1 MIEMINDRFISQ
13 LKSQVNRMPNK
24 PGVYI
29 MSNDQ
34 GKVIYVGKAKG
45 LKNRVRSYFTPK
57 PANDKVEAI
66 LKEIKTIDTTVT
78 ITEREALILENTL
91 IKKYNPKFNVLLKD
105 GKSYPHI
112 EVSLNHDFPK
122 FAFHRGKKKSKH
134 ARYFGPY
141 PNVYA
146 VRNTLSNL
154 QKIFLLRNCTDS
166 YYKNRSR
173 PCLQFQIKRCSA
185 PCVEKI
191 SQKDYSFNVS
201 QAVDYLKGND
211 KSIIDNFINEME
223 KASSD
228 QNYERAAF
236 FRDQIA
242 NLKVIQSQQYVDGTK
257 KVDADVISLVDQR
270 GMHCLAVLFVRQ
282 GKILGSRSIFPSR
295 TKYNS
300 NQEILATSLMQFYLE
315 HDIPREIILNQ
326 SLEGKRVIE
335 QALIES
341 QNKRTKIKDRVVSYR
356 AKWLKISVANAE
368 ESLKSKL
375 ASKASISNQ
384 LMGLTQALGSKQKLS
399 DLVCFDVS
407 HHMGDKSVAACVRL
421 NEEGFSK
428 KDYRRFNIEGVT
440 PGDDYAAIS
449 NAVERY
455 YKRIKNESQDCP
467 DLLIIDGG
475 KGQINSVKK
484 VLESLSIKNQ
494 MIIGIAKGDK
504 RDPKNDRIFLQGFK
518 KPIDMNG
525 QDPAKFLVQSI
536 RDEAHRF
543 AITGHRAKKR
553 KQLLQSD
560 LESIEGIGP
569 SKKRNLLTQFGGIQ
583 EVKRASVEDLLSVDG
598 INKNLAKKIFNH
610 FNPN

>member
-1 MIEMINDRFISQ
+1 MIEMINDKFISQ

-24 PGVYI
+24 PGIYI

-223 KASSD
+223 NASSD

-341 QNKRTKIKDRVVSYR
+341 QNRRTKIKDRVVSYR

-384 LMGLTQALGSKQKLS
+384 LTGLTQALGSKQKLS
-399 DLVCFDVS
+399 DVVCFDVS

>member
-1 MIEMINDRFISQ
+1 MIEMINDKFISQ

-341 QNKRTKIKDRVVSYR
+341 QNRRTKIKDRVVSYR

-384 LMGLTQALGSKQKLS
+384 LTGLTQALGSKQKLS

-449 NAVERY
+449 NAVQRY

-504 RDPKNDRIFLQGFK
+504 RDPKNDRIFLEGFK

>member
-211 KSIIDNFINEME
+211 KSIIDNFIKEME

-257 KVDADVISLVDQR
+257 KVDADVISLVDER

-282 GKILGSRSIFPSR
+282 GKILGSRSIFPST
-295 TKYNS
+295 TKYDS

-341 QNKRTKIKDRVVSYR
+341 QNRRTKIKDRVVSYR

-384 LMGLTQALGSKQKLS
+384 LTGLTQALGSKQKLS
-399 DLVCFDVS
+399 DVVCFDVS

-428 KDYRRFNIEGVT
+428 KDYRRFNIQGVT

-449 NAVERY
+449 NAVQRY

-504 RDPKNDRIFLQGFK
+504 RDPKNDRIFLEGFK

>member
-1 MIEMINDRFISQ
+1 MIEMINDKFISQ

-211 KSIIDNFINEME
+211 KSIIDNFIKEME

-384 LMGLTQALGSKQKLS
+384 LTGLTQALGSKQKLS
-399 DLVCFDVS
+399 DVVCFDVS

>member
-1 MIEMINDRFISQ
+1 MIGMIKDRFILQ
-13 LKSQVNRMPNK
+13 LKSQANRMPNK
-24 PGVYI
+24 PGVYV

-211 KSIIDNFINEME
+211 KSIIDNFINQME
-223 KASSD
+223 KASID

-341 QNKRTKIKDRVVSYR
+341 QNRRTKIKDRVVSYR

-449 NAVERY
+449 NAVQRY

>member
-1 MIEMINDRFISQ
+1 MINDRFISQ

-34 GKVIYVGKAKG
+34 GKVIYIGKAKG

-66 LKEIKTIDTTVT
+66 LKEIKTIDITVT

-122 FAFHRGKKKSKH
+122 FAFHRGKKKSKY

-384 LMGLTQALGSKQKLS
+384 LTGLTQALGSKQKLS
-399 DLVCFDVS
+399 DVVCFDVS

-504 RDPKNDRIFLQGFK
+504 RDPKNDRIFLEGSK
-518 KPIDMNG
+518 EPIDINS

>member
-1 MIEMINDRFISQ
+1 MFISQ

-57 PANDKVEAI
+57 PASDKVEAI
-66 LKEIKTIDTTVT
+66 LKEIKKIDTTVT

-154 QKIFLLRNCTDS
+154 QKIFLLRNCADS
-166 YYKNRSR
+166 YYKNRTR

-384 LMGLTQALGSKQKLS
+384 LTGLTQALGSKQKLS

>member
-1 MIEMINDRFISQ
+1 MIKDRFILQ
-13 LKSQVNRMPNK
+13 LKSQANRMPNK
-24 PGVYI
+24 PGVYV

-341 QNKRTKIKDRVVSYR
+341 QKRRTKIKDRVVSYR

>member
-1 MIEMINDRFISQ
+1 
-13 LKSQVNRMPNK
+13 
-24 PGVYI
+24 

-91 IKKYNPKFNVLLKD
+91 IKKHNPKFNVLLKD

-122 FAFHRGKKKSKH
+122 FSFHRGKKKSKH

-185 PCVEKI
+185 PCAEKI
-191 SQKDYSFNVS
+191 SQKDYSFNVN

-300 NQEILATSLMQFYLE
+300 NKEILATSLMQFYLE

-326 SLEGKRVIE
+326 SLEGKSVIE

-341 QNKRTKIKDRVVSYR
+341 QKRRTKIKDRVVSYR

-449 NAVERY
+449 NAVQRY

-504 RDPKNDRIFLQGFK
+504 RDPKNDRIFLEGFK

-583 EVKRASVEDLLSVDG
+583 EVKRASLEDLLSVDG
-598 INKNLAKKIFNH
+598 INKNLAKKIFN
-610 FNPN
+610 N

>member
-341 QNKRTKIKDRVVSYR
+341 QKRRTKIKDRVVSYR

-384 LMGLTQALGSKQKLS
+384 LTGLTQALGSKQKLS

-569 SKKRNLLTQFGGIQ
+569 SKKRNLLTQFGGMQ

>member
-1 MIEMINDRFISQ
+1 MIDMINDKFISQ

-24 PGVYI
+24 PGIYI

-384 LMGLTQALGSKQKLS
+384 LTGLTQALGSKQKLS
-399 DLVCFDVS
+399 DVVCFDVS

-449 NAVERY
+449 NAVQRY

>member
-1 MIEMINDRFISQ
+1 MIDMINDKFISQ

-24 PGVYI
+24 PGIYI

-191 SQKDYSFNVS
+191 SKKDYSFNVS

-384 LMGLTQALGSKQKLS
+384 LTGLTQALGSKQKLS
-399 DLVCFDVS
+399 DVVCFDVS

>member
-1 MIEMINDRFISQ
+1 MIEMINDKFISQ

-24 PGVYI
+24 PGIYI

-326 SLEGKRVIE
+326 NLEGKRVIE

-399 DLVCFDVS
+399 DVVCFDVS

>member
-24 PGVYI
+24 PGIYI

-211 KSIIDNFINEME
+211 KTIIDNFINQME

-326 SLEGKRVIE
+326 SLDGKRVIE

-341 QNKRTKIKDRVVSYR
+341 QKRRTKIKDRVVSYR

-384 LMGLTQALGSKQKLS
+384 LTGLTQALGSKQKLS
-399 DLVCFDVS
+399 DVVCFDVS

-449 NAVERY
+449 NAVQRY

>member
-211 KSIIDNFINEME
+211 KSIIDNFIKEME

-341 QNKRTKIKDRVVSYR
+341 QNRRTKIKDRVVSYR

-384 LMGLTQALGSKQKLS
+384 LTGLTQALGSKQKLS
-399 DLVCFDVS
+399 DVVCFDVS

-449 NAVERY
+449 NAVQRY

>member
-1 MIEMINDRFISQ
+1 
-13 LKSQVNRMPNK
+13 
-24 PGVYI
+24 
-29 MSNDQ
+29 
-34 GKVIYVGKAKG
+34 
-45 LKNRVRSYFTPK
+45 
-57 PANDKVEAI
+57 
-66 LKEIKTIDTTVT
+66 
-78 ITEREALILENTL
+78 
-91 IKKYNPKFNVLLKD
+91 
-105 GKSYPHI
+105 
-112 EVSLNHDFPK
+112 
-122 FAFHRGKKKSKH
+122 
-134 ARYFGPY
+134 
-141 PNVYA
+141 
-146 VRNTLSNL
+146 
-154 QKIFLLRNCTDS
+154 
-166 YYKNRSR
+166 
-173 PCLQFQIKRCSA
+173 
-185 PCVEKI
+185 
-191 SQKDYSFNVS
+191 
-201 QAVDYLKGND
+201 
-211 KSIIDNFINEME
+211 
-223 KASSD
+223 
-228 QNYERAAF
+228 
-236 FRDQIA
+236 
-242 NLKVIQSQQYVDGTK
+242 
-257 KVDADVISLVDQR
+257 
-270 GMHCLAVLFVRQ
+270 
-282 GKILGSRSIFPSR
+282 
-295 TKYNS
+295 
-300 NQEILATSLMQFYLE
+300 MQFYLE

-326 SLEGKRVIE
+326 SLDGKRVIE

-341 QNKRTKIKDRVVSYR
+341 QKRRTKIKDRVVSYR

-384 LMGLTQALGSKQKLS
+384 LTGLTQALGSNQKLS

-449 NAVERY
+449 NAVQRY

>member
-341 QNKRTKIKDRVVSYR
+341 QNRRTKIKDRVVSYR

-384 LMGLTQALGSKQKLS
+384 LTGLTQALGSKQKLS

>member
-1 MIEMINDRFISQ
+1 MINDKFISQ

-24 PGVYI
+24 PGIYI

-223 KASSD
+223 KASRD

-236 FRDQIA
+236 YRDQIA

-326 SLEGKRVIE
+326 ILEGKRVIE

-341 QNKRTKIKDRVVSYR
+341 QNRRTKIKDRVVSYR

-384 LMGLTQALGSKQKLS
+384 LTGLTQALGSKQKLS

-449 NAVERY
+449 NAVQRY

>member
-1 MIEMINDRFISQ
+1 MIEVINDRFISQ

-24 PGVYI
+24 PGIYI

-384 LMGLTQALGSKQKLS
+384 LTGLTQALGSKQKLS
-399 DLVCFDVS
+399 DVVCFDVS

>member
-1 MIEMINDRFISQ
+1 MIEMINDKFISQ

-384 LMGLTQALGSKQKLS
+384 LTGLTQALGSKQKLS
-399 DLVCFDVS
+399 DVVCFDVS

-475 KGQINSVKK
+475 KGQINSVRK

-494 MIIGIAKGDK
+494 TIIGIAKGDK
-504 RDPKNDRIFLQGFK
+504 RDPKNDRIFLEGLK

-560 LESIEGIGP
+560 LESIDGIGP

-598 INKNLAKKIFNH
+598 INKNLAKKIFNL

>member
-1 MIEMINDRFISQ
+1 MFISK
-13 LKSQVNRMPNK
+13 LKSQANRMPNK
-24 PGVYI
+24 PGVYL

-57 PANDKVEAI
+57 PSNDKVEAI

-91 IKKYNPKFNVLLKD
+91 IKKHNPKFNVLLKD

-112 EVSLNHDFPK
+112 EVNLNHDFPK
-122 FAFHRGKKKSKH
+122 FAFHRGKKRSKH

-191 SQKDYSFNVS
+191 SQKDYSFNVN

-211 KSIIDNFINEME
+211 KTIIDNFIIEME
-223 KASSD
+223 KASTD

-270 GMHCLAVLFVRQ
+270 GMHCLAVLFIRQ

-315 HDIPREIILNQ
+315 HDIPREIILNR
-326 SLEGKRVIE
+326 SLDGKREIE

-341 QNKRTKIKDRVVSYR
+341 QKRHTKIKDRVVSYR

-384 LMGLTQALGSKQKLS
+384 LTGLTQALGSKQKLS

-449 NAVERY
+449 NAVQRY
-455 YKRIKNESQDCP
+455 YKRIKTESQDYP

-504 RDPKNDRIFLQGFK
+504 RDPKNDRIFLEGLK

-560 LESIEGIGP
+560 LESIDGIGP

-598 INKNLAKKIFNH
+598 INKNLAEKIFNH

>member
-1 MIEMINDRFISQ
+1 MIEMINNSFISQ

-211 KSIIDNFINEME
+211 KSIIDNFIKEME

-257 KVDADVISLVDQR
+257 KVDADVISLVDER

-282 GKILGSRSIFPSR
+282 GKILGSRSIFPST
-295 TKYNS
+295 TKYDS

-341 QNKRTKIKDRVVSYR
+341 QNRRTKIKDRVGSYR

-384 LMGLTQALGSKQKLS
+384 LTGLTQALGSKQKLS
-399 DLVCFDVS
+399 DVVCFDVS

-504 RDPKNDRIFLQGFK
+504 RDPKNDRIFLEGFK

>member
-1 MIEMINDRFISQ
+1 MIEMINNSFISQ
-13 LKSQVNRMPNK
+13 LKSQVNRMPHK

-211 KSIIDNFINEME
+211 KSIIDNFIKQME
-223 KASSD
+223 KASID
-228 QNYERAAF
+228 QNYEMAAF

-257 KVDADVISLVDQR
+257 KVDADVISLVDER

-384 LMGLTQALGSKQKLS
+384 LTGLTQALGSKQKLS
-399 DLVCFDVS
+399 DVVCFDVS

-428 KDYRRFNIEGVT
+428 KDYRRFNIEGVP

>member
-341 QNKRTKIKDRVVSYR
+341 QNRRTKIKDRVVSYR

-384 LMGLTQALGSKQKLS
+384 LTGLTQALGSKQKLS

-449 NAVERY
+449 NAVQRY

-504 RDPKNDRIFLQGFK
+504 RDPKNDRIFLEGLK

>member
-326 SLEGKRVIE
+326 SLDGKRVIE

-341 QNKRTKIKDRVVSYR
+341 QKRRTKIKDRVVSYR

-449 NAVERY
+449 NAVQRY
-455 YKRIKNESQDCP
+455 YKRIKNEGQDCP
-467 DLLIIDGG
+467 ALLIIDGG

>member
-45 LKNRVRSYFTPK
+45 LKNRVRSYFPPK

-257 KVDADVISLVDQR
+257 KVDADVISLVDKR

-384 LMGLTQALGSKQKLS
+384 LTGLTQALGSKQKLS
-399 DLVCFDVS
+399 DVVCFDVS

>member
-1 MIEMINDRFISQ
+1 MINDRFISQ

-66 LKEIKTIDTTVT
+66 LKEIKTIDITVT

-173 PCLQFQIKRCSA
+173 PCLQFQIKRCSE
-185 PCVEKI
+185 PCVENI

-211 KSIIDNFINEME
+211 KSIIDNFIKEME

-326 SLEGKRVIE
+326 SLEGKSVIE

-341 QNKRTKIKDRVVSYR
+341 QKRRTKIKDRVVSYR

-399 DLVCFDVS
+399 DVVCFDVS

>member
-1 MIEMINDRFISQ
+1 MIDMINDKFISQ

-24 PGVYI
+24 PGIYI

-384 LMGLTQALGSKQKLS
+384 LTGLTQALGSKQKLS
-399 DLVCFDVS
+399 DVVCFDVS

-504 RDPKNDRIFLQGFK
+504 RDPKNDRIFLEGLK

>member
-384 LMGLTQALGSKQKLS
+384 LTGLTQALGSKQKLS
-399 DLVCFDVS
+399 DVVCFDVS

-504 RDPKNDRIFLQGFK
+504 RDPKNDRIFLEGFK